1 MPEVGQLRPIEMR
14 LLEELTG
21 MRTGYVLDF
30 SDNTFGEFFAVE
42 VGIDIYDDA
51 YAEFGGSK
59 GKRLRGFVARAQPT
73 KIARALSALWEYRE
87 DYLRRERRL
96 DDVEDGLARLN
107 RLILRL
113 GGGPISDEG
122 AVTPETPLQMRLGP
136 NTMERQTLRD
146 AFQQLHRLDPHPRGV
161 AFQHFL
167 ERFFE
172 AWELQARGSFRNRG
186 EEIDGSFSHG
196 GQTYLLEAK
205 WEKAPTNAQTLHG
218 FQGKVSERPEWA
230 RGLFISYAGF
240 SPDTLSAFT
249 ARRIRLMD
257 GADIMEILMRDLSFT
272 EVLSAKL
279 RHAAERKDPIGRV
292 SALFPAR
299 PG

>member
-1 MPEVGQLRPIEMR
+1 MPEPGQLRPIEMR

-30 SDNTFGEFFAVE
+30 SDNTFEEFFAAE
-42 VGIDIYDDA
+42 IGIDIYDDT

-59 GKRLRGFVARAQPT
+59 GKRLRGFLARAQPT
-73 KIARALSALWEYRE
+73 TIVRALAALWEYRE
-87 DYLRRERRL
+87 DYLRRERRR

-107 RLILRL
+107 RLVLRL
-113 GGGPISDEG
+113 GGAPIG
-122 AVTPETPLQMRLGP
+122 AESAAAPETPPRKRPGP
-136 NTMERQTLRD
+136 NAMGRQALRD
-146 AFQQLHRLDPHPRGV
+146 AFQQLYGLAPHPRGI
-161 AFQHFL
+161 AFEHFL

-186 EEIDGSFSHG
+186 EEIDGSFVHG

-205 WEKAPTNAQTLHG
+205 WEKTPTNAQTLHA

-240 SPDTLSAFT
+240 SPDALSAFT
-249 ARRIRLMD
+249 AKRILLMD
-257 GADIMEILMRDLSFT
+257 RADIMQILMRDLSFA

-292 SALFPAR
+292 AALFPGR
-299 PG
+299 LD